1 MGSRNASPRRP
12 FLEETPVF
20 TVCLHP
26 GPWSD
31 SRLSLLGALGAS
43 AVRALLEL
51 QPLTSQALVG
61 IPPRTCLHPGTA
73 RLLAGVCWSG
83 SQEPPNLTPQRGC
96 REQGPLTHG
105 SILDIYSPGLSE
117 PCSAPG
123 MALSTGTHRWEHSP
137 RREGTRSPVGEGH
150 TPPDGGRRVMP
161 YTGSMGRAVG
171 SLRVLWVASN
181 RVRP

>member
-1 MGSRNASPRRP
+1 MAFSRRNTCIYSVPSSWPMERFTPQPSWGTWSVCCQSFAGTPASDI
-12 FLEETPVF
+12 
-20 TVCLHP
+20 
-26 GPWSD
+26 S
-31 SRLSLLGALGAS
+31 
-43 AVRALLEL
+43 
-51 QPLTSQALVG
+51 G
-61 IPPRTCLHPGTA
+61 IGRHPPRTCLHPGTA
-73 RLLAGVCWSG
+73 RLLAGVCRSG
-83 SQEPPNLTPQRGC
+83 SQEPLNLTPQRGC
-96 REQGPLTHG
+96 REQGPLIHG